1 MTVSQAGSSA
11 SRPTRAASPVPFWRS
26 WTATATPG
34 GSASRTASAPCPTT
48 TTVLV
53 APAAERASSTQA
65 TIGRPAIG
73 WATLGTAERIR
84 VPWPAARTTAPMFMG
99 S

>member
-1 MTVSQAGSSA
+1 MTVSQPGSRA
-11 SRPTRAASPVPFWRS
+11 SRPTRAASPVPRWRS
-26 WTATATPG
+26 WTATATPA
-34 GSASRTASAPCPTT
+34 GSASRTASPPCPTT

-53 APAAERASSTQA
+53 APAAARASSTHA

-73 WATLGTAERIR
+73 WTTFGRADLIR